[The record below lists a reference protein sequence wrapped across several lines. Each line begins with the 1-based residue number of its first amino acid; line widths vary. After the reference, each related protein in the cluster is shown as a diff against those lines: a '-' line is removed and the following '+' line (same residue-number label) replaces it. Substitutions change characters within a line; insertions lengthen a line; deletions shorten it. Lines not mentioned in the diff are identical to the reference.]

1 MVVVVHGVGL
11 DEFGIFYKI
20 WAVFVNDGVEGEAV
34 PPAGGEVPDV
44 DVVVSGSLH
53 LAPEQQGV
61 LRTLGLRTRVVG
73 LNSDLLQVETNQ
85 IMLI

>member
-1 MVVVVHGVGL
+1 M
-11 DEFGIFYKI
+11 
-20 WAVFVNDGVEGEAV
+20 NDGVEGEAV

-44 DVVVSGSLH
+44 DVVVSGGLH

-73 LNSDLLQVETNQ
+73 LNSDLLQVEKNQ
-85 IMLI
+85 ICVDLVTWNRSQAPRKTLTRPVSVV